1 MSFIKRLFSK
11 ESQAVAAVKPS
22 RPEEIPNY
30 GTEAVKGQDIE
41 TLPWMIVA
49 KKYLGLTE
57 IPGTKS
63 NSIISKWLQ
72 LVRQRPDDS
81 IAWCAAAVNG
91 ILAEA
96 GYEGSGKANA
106 RSFLN
111 VGKALNTFSPGA
123 IVVLWRVSPSAWQ
136 GHVGFAIKL
145 SPDSKRVLIR
155 GGNQG
160 DAFNDTWYST
170 SQVLGYRWPTPKA
183 K

>member
-1 MSFIKRLFSK
+1 MSFIKKLFSGS
-11 ESQAVAAVKPS
+11 SQAVAAVKPS
-22 RPEEIPNY
+22 RPEEIKDY
-30 GTEAVKGQDIE
+30 GKEIPKTTPVEE
-41 TLPWMIVA
+41 LPWIVIA
-49 KKYLGLTE
+49 KKYLGLRE
-57 IPGTKS
+57 IPGSKS
-63 NSIISKWLQ
+63 QSIISKWLQ

-123 IVVLWRVSPSAWQ
+123 IVILWRVSPSAWQ

-160 DAFNDTWYST
+160 DAFNDSWYST
-170 SQVLGYRWPTPKA
+170 SQVLGYRWPTPKT